1 MKLAMRARS
10 LKRCKCA
17 HHFAR
22 EKNGAKK
29 GVFRAERLVACSTQ
43 KWTAGDPEGLES
55 EAERAAKGVRVLIKH
70 FFGLWRR
77 YVRSSAQKPPR
88 PLSSSSFPAWA
99 PRRSVTVQLTPNLE
113 REKKKDRSQFDRFG
127 PHQQLCSKSFHNA
140 SWSALIVGFIM
151 AQQLRSWLLK
161 EVSGFFLS
169 LQAGQFKP
177 PNQSKQ
183 QSSRTPNAKKM
194 LHAAVSETSSMAST
208 QLPYYIPIC
217 RIWRPLLIKIKRGCH
232 FCFSFVWFFFLI
244 NCLRMLE
251 MRRFVSVGSKWNE
264 CCL

>member
-1 MKLAMRARS
+1 M
-10 LKRCKCA
+10 
-17 HHFAR
+17 FA
-22 EKNGAKK
+22 
-29 GVFRAERLVACSTQ
+29 
-43 KWTAGDPEGLES
+43 
-55 EAERAAKGVRVLIKH
+55 
-70 FFGLWRR
+70 
-77 YVRSSAQKPPR
+77 PPR
-88 PLSSSSFPAWA
+88 KSRLGLFLPLLSPHEPRVAPSLFSSRQTW
-99 PRRSVTVQLTPNLE
+99 N
-113 REKKKDRSQFDRFG
+113 EKKKRIVRSLIDLAPISSCAVKAFITRHDPR
-127 PHQQLCSKSFHNA
+127 
-140 SWSALIVGFIM
+140 WSSDL
-151 AQQLRSWLLK
+151 LWLSSCAADCWRK
-161 EVSGFFLS
+161 CRVFFS
-169 LQAGQFKP
+169 LFNVQAGQFKP

-251 MRRFVSVGSKWNE
+251 MRRVVSVGSKWNE